1 MKILQVNKLYFPW
14 VGGMEKTVQDI
25 AEGLSRKDNY
35 NVEVLVCQPKGKG
48 SEEALN
54 GIKVYRAA
62 SLGMFLGMPI
72 SIQFVTLFC
81 RLARGVDVVHV
92 HHPFPLAVFAY
103 LMCKPKAKLVVH
115 YHSDIYRQ
123 KISYAIFK
131 PFLRKFLKR
140 SDAIIVTNP
149 YIIENS
155 EILKD
160 YRKKCYIVP
169 SGIRIED
176 FQLDDLIKDK
186 IIEIKKQIGS
196 PIVLFVGRLVYY
208 KGVEYLIRA
217 FKNINAQL
225 VIVGSGPLEN
235 DLKQLV
241 EDWEIEERVH
251 FLNNIPDEDLK
262 AFYHACDIFVLPS
275 IEKTECFGLVQL
287 EAMACGKAVISTN
300 LPTGVP
306 WINQHKKTGLV
317 VPPKDA
323 EALHQAI
330 VFLLENERLRNEY
343 GKNGQE
349 RVKEFT
355 IDLMVEKINNLYLSL
370 CKR

>member
-1 MKILQVNKLYFPW
+1 
-14 VGGMEKTVQDI
+14 
-25 AEGLSRKDNY
+25 
-35 NVEVLVCQPKGKG
+35 
-48 SEEALN
+48 
-54 GIKVYRAA
+54 
-62 SLGMFLGMPI
+62 MPI
-72 SIQFVTLFC
+72 ITLTSDWGNKDHYVGSVKGAILNLIPNASIIDISHEIPAFNLYQASFILKNCYKNFPTNTIHII
-81 RLARGVDVVHV
+81 GV
-92 HHPFPLAVFAY
+92 
-103 LMCKPKAKLVVH
+103 
-115 YHSDIYRQ
+115 
-123 KISYAIFK
+123 
-131 PFLRKFLKR
+131 
-140 SDAIIVTNP
+140 
-149 YIIENS
+149 NS
-155 EILKD
+155 IAAPDTPHTAILKD
-160 YRKKCYIVP
+160 GHYFI
-169 SGIRIED
+169 SSDNGIFSLLFD
-176 FQLDDLIKDK
+176 TLPDK

-225 VIVGSGPLEN
+225 VLVGSGPLEN
-235 DLKQLV
+235 DLKHLAK
-241 EDWEIEERVH
+241 DLEIEERVH
-251 FLNNIPDEDLK
+251 FLNNIPDADLK

-287 EAMACGKAVISTN
+287 EAMACGKPVISTN

-317 VPPKDA
+317 VPPKDV

-330 VFLLENERLRNEY
+330 VFLLENEKLRNEY

-370 CKR
+370 CKL